1 MLFVNLDTLIQF
13 MYYDEKTQNYKTI
26 RGTIKEFL
34 QTFSNYENIPLIEV
48 NNNIL
53 GKYYDKKDY
62 KDTYK

>member
-1 MLFVNLDTLIQF
+1 MLFVNLDTLIEF
-13 MYYDEKTQNYKTI
+13 MYYDEKTQMYKAI